1 MIKQE
6 DLMKALVYKGP
17 KNVAIEEVDDPK
29 ISKPTDAVIKITSA
43 AICGSDLHMYEG
55 RSPAEEG
62 TVFGHEIM
70 GVIEEVGDAV
80 QQLKVGDRVVL
91 PFNIGCGLC
100 FNCVRGFTNACL
112 YLNPDSIGAG
122 YGYAGMG
129 PYKGGQAEKVLVP
142 YADFNALKLPG
153 KPGDEHEDD
162 FLMLADI
169 FPTAWHATKLA
180 KVDIGHSVAIYG
192 AGPVGLLSVMS
203 AKLQGAGPIFIID
216 HHEDRLK
223 LAEEFGAIPI
233 NFTKNDAVDFIS
245 YYAKKTG
252 GEMARP
258 GEEKMNGVLC
268 GIDAVGYQAL
278 DFKDPSHEE
287 HEEVIEALADLVEP
301 TGSIG
306 LIGVYFP
313 EDPGAN
319 NDKAKQGILPLPIGK
334 LWDKGITVGMG
345 QCPVKL
351 YDVFLRQA
359 IGTGMASPG
368 KIVSHHITLDE
379 VPEYYKRFDDR
390 EDGVIKVVV
399 RP

>member
-1 MIKQE
+1 
-6 DLMKALVYKGP
+6 MKALVYNGP
-17 KNVAIEEVDDPK
+17 KDVSVQSVDDPK
-29 ISKPTDAVIKITSA
+29 ISKPTDAIVKITSA

-55 RSPAEEG
+55 RSPAQKG

-70 GVIEEVGDAV
+70 GIIEEVGVGV
-80 QQLKVGDRVVL
+80 QQIKVGDRVVL

-100 FNCVRGFTNACL
+100 FNCTRGFTNACL
-112 YLNPDSIGAG
+112 YLNPDSVGAG

-180 KVDIGHSVAIYG
+180 NVDIGHSVAIYG
-192 AGPVGLLSVMS
+192 AGPVGLLSVLS

-223 LAEEFGAIPI
+223 LAKEFGAVTI
-233 NFTKNDAVDFIS
+233 NFTKEDPIKFIAD
-245 YYAKKTG
+245 YAKKTG
-252 GEMARP
+252 SAMARP

-268 GIDAVGYQAL
+268 GIDAVGYQSL
-278 DFKDPSHEE
+278 DFDDPSTEKH
-287 HEEVIEALADLVEP
+287 HSVIESLAKLIEP

-319 NDKAKQGILPLPIGK
+319 NEQAKKGVLPVPLGT
-334 LWDKGITVGMG
+334 LWNKGITIGMG
-345 QCPVKL
+345 QCPVKN
-351 YDVFLRQA
+351 YDAFLRQA
-359 IGTGMASPG
+359 ISTGRAKPG
-368 KIVSHHITLDE
+368 RIVSHHISLDDAPKFYE
-379 VPEYYKRFDDR
+379 KFDDR
-390 EDGVIKVVV
+390 EDGVTKVVIN
-399 RP
+399 P

>member
-1 MIKQE
+1 
-6 DLMKALVYKGP
+6 MKALVYNGP
-17 KNVAIEEVDDPK
+17 KDVSVQEVDDPV
-29 ISKPTDAVIKITSA
+29 ISKPTDAIIKITSA

-55 RSPAEEG
+55 RSPAEPG

-70 GVIEEVGDAV
+70 GVIEKVGDGV
-80 QQLKVGDRVVL
+80 QQIKVGDRVVL

-100 FNCVRGFTNACL
+100 FNCTRGFTNACL
-112 YLNPDSIGAG
+112 NLNPDGIGAG

-153 KPGDEHEDD
+153 KARDEHEDD

-180 KVDIGHSVAIYG
+180 KVDVGHSVAIYG

-233 NFTKNDAVDFIS
+233 NFTKTKPIEFIAD
-245 YYAKKTG
+245 YAKKTG
-252 GEMARP
+252 GDMARP
-258 GEEKMNGVLC
+258 GEEKMNGVLS

-278 DFKDPSHEE
+278 DLKDPTHEE
-287 HEEVIEALADLVEP
+287 HEEVIEQLADLVQP
-301 TGSIG
+301 TGAIG

-319 NDKAKQGILPLPIGK
+319 NEQAKKGVLPIPIGT
-334 LWDKGITVGMG
+334 LWDKGITIGMG
-345 QCPVKL
+345 QCPVKQ
-351 YDVFLRQA
+351 YDIFLRQA
-359 IGTGMASPG
+359 VGTGAASPG
-368 KIVSHHITLDE
+368 KIVSHHISLDE
-379 VPEYYKRFDDR
+379 APEFYKRFDNR
-390 EDGVIKVVV
+390 EDGVIKVVIN
-399 RP
+399 P

>member
-1 MIKQE
+1 
-6 DLMKALVYKGP
+6 
-17 KNVAIEEVDDPK
+17 
-29 ISKPTDAVIKITSA
+29 
-43 AICGSDLHMYEG
+43 MYEG
-55 RSPAEEG
+55 RSPAKKG
-62 TVFGHEIM
+62 IVFGHEIM
-70 GVIEEVGDAV
+70 GVVESVGEAV
-80 QQLKVGDRVVL
+80 VQIKVGDRVVL

-100 FNCVRGFTNACL
+100 FNCVRGYTNACL
-112 YLNPDSIGAG
+112 YLNPDSVGAG

-129 PYKGGQAEKVLVP
+129 PYNGGQAEKVLVP

-169 FPTAWHATKLA
+169 FPTAWHATKQA
-180 KVDIGHSVAIYG
+180 KVDIGRSVAIYG

-233 NFTKNDAVDFIS
+233 NFTKHDAVDFIAD
-245 YYAKKTG
+245 YAKKSSY
-252 GEMARP
+252 MVRP
-258 GEEKMNGVLC
+258 GEEKMNGVLS

-278 DFKDPSHEE
+278 DFKNPSQEE
-287 HEEVIEALADLVEP
+287 HEEVIEGLADIVEP

-319 NDKAKQGILPLPIGK
+319 NEKAKQGILPLPIGK
-334 LWDKGITVGMG
+334 LWDKGISIEMG
-345 QCPVKL
+345 QCPVKQ

-359 IGTGMASPG
+359 VVTGMASPG
-368 KIVSHHITLDE
+368 KIVSHHISLDE
-379 VPEYYKRFDDR
+379 APEFYERFDKR
-390 EDGVIKVVV
+390 EDGVIKVVIS
-399 RP
+399 PN

>member
-1 MIKQE
+1 
-6 DLMKALVYKGP
+6 MKALVYKGP
-17 KNVAIEEVDDPK
+17 KEVAVEEVADPK
-29 ISKPTDAVIKITSA
+29 ITKPTDAIIKITSA

-55 RSPAEEG
+55 RSPAEPG
-62 TVFGHEIM
+62 IVFGHEIM
-70 GVIEEVGDAV
+70 GIVEEVGSGI
-80 QQLKVGDRVVL
+80 QQIKPGDRVVL
-91 PFNIGCGLC
+91 PFNISCGLC

-112 YLNPDSIGAG
+112 NLNPDGVGAG

-129 PYKGGQAEKVLVP
+129 PYNGGQAERVLVP

-180 KVDIGHSVAIYG
+180 HVDVGHSTAIYG

-233 NFTKNDAVDFIS
+233 NFTKQDPIAFIAE
-245 YYAKKTG
+245 YAKKTG
-252 GEMARP
+252 SGMARP
-258 GEEKMNGVLC
+258 GEEKLNGVLS
-268 GIDAVGYQAL
+268 GIDAVGYQSL
-278 DFKDPSHEE
+278 DFDDPTREKH
-287 HEEVIEALADLVEP
+287 HQVIESLSELVQP

-319 NDKAKQGILPLPIGK
+319 DEQAKKGIFPVPLGT
-334 LWDKGITVGMG
+334 LWDKGITIGMG
-345 QCPVKL
+345 QCPVKN

-359 IGTGMASPG
+359 ITTGAARPG
-368 KIVSHHITLDE
+368 KIVSHHIKLDD
-379 VPEYYKRFDDR
+379 VPEFYKRFDDR
-390 EDGVIKVVV
+390 ENGVTKVVIN
-399 RP
+399 PNDIQ

>member
-1 MIKQE
+1 
-6 DLMKALVYKGP
+6 MKALVYYGP
-17 KNVAIEEVDDPK
+17 KNVSIEEINDPE
-29 ISKPTDAVIKITSA
+29 ITKPTDGIVRVTSA

-70 GVIEEVGDAV
+70 GVVEAVGEGV
-80 QQLKVGDRVVL
+80 QQIKVGDRVVL

-100 FNCVRGFTNACL
+100 FNCTRGYTNACL
-112 YLNPDSIGAG
+112 NLNPDSVGAG

-129 PYKGGQAEKVLVP
+129 PYHGGQAEKVLVP
-142 YADFNALKLPG
+142 YIDFNALKLPG
-153 KPGDEHEDD
+153 EPLDEHEDD

-180 KVDIGHSVAIYG
+180 KVDVGHSTAIYG
-192 AGPVGLLSVMS
+192 AGPVGLLSVLS

-233 NFTKNDAVDFIS
+233 NFTKDDPIKFIEE
-245 YYAKKTG
+245 YAKKTG
-252 GEMARP
+252 GAMARP
-258 GEEKMNGVLC
+258 GEEKMTGVLS

-278 DFKDPSHEE
+278 NFDDTTQEKHTSI
-287 HEEVIEALADLVEP
+287 IESLSELVEP

-306 LIGVYFP
+306 LIGVFFP

-319 NDKAKQGILPLPIGK
+319 DENAKKGIFPVPLGT
-334 LWDKGITVGMG
+334 LWDKGITIGMG
-345 QCPVKL
+345 QCPVKE
-351 YDVFLRQA
+351 YDIFLRQA
-359 IGTGMASPG
+359 VATGMATPG
-368 KIVSHHITLDE
+368 KIVTHHISLE
-379 VPEYYKRFDDR
+379 EAPEFYKRFDDR
-390 EDGVIKVVV
+390 EDGVIKVVI
-399 RP
+399 RPN